1 MIFFLAVDQFL
12 FFSDNL
18 TWNNTGSR
26 YFRMFEREPKVK
38 PVHIQQ
44 SSFLKIHDL
53 VQQDKDNQSNSPK
66 GEKEFSTF
74 VNAIQKTKNKKLADL
89 QLPE

>member
-1 MIFFLAVDQFL
+1 MD
-12 FFSDNL
+12 
-18 TWNNTGSR
+18 
-26 YFRMFEREPKVK
+26 
-38 PVHIQQ
+38 IQK

-74 VNAIQKTKNKKLADL
+74 VNARQKTKTKTKNKKLPDI
-89 QLPE
+89 QRPK